1 MAAKARIMVV
11 DNDPEWRSFVAHV
24 LRQAGHV
31 VELYN
36 DVQKA
41 LQTIRD
47 DDFDLIVVDAPL
59 LNLLNLL
66 AGETIRHRLL
76 VVSGAPSVP
85 EAISAYRWGAL
96 DYINKAFGEA
106 TLLQTVTG
114 VLKKPPAQQRAV
126 V

>member
-1 MAAKARIMVV
+1 MNAIARIMVV

-24 LRQAGHV
+24 LRQAGFV

-36 DVQKA
+36 DVQEA
-41 LQTIRD
+41 LHKIKD
-47 DDFDLIVVDAPL
+47 DDFDLIIVDAPL

-85 EAISAYRWGAL
+85 EAITAYRWGAL

-114 VLKKPPAQQRAV
+114 VLEKPPARQRALE
-126 V
+126 

>member
-1 MAAKARIMVV
+1 MVVNARIMVV

-31 VELYN
+31 VALYN
-36 DVQKA
+36 DVEEA
-41 LQTIRD
+41 LQKIRD
-47 DDFDLIVVDAPL
+47 DNFDLVIVDAPL

-66 AGETIRHRLL
+66 GGDAIRHRLL

-106 TLLQTVTG
+106 SFLQTVSS
-114 VLKKPPAQQRAV
+114 VLEKPPARQSAFV
-126 V
+126 